1 MNGTLALGQI
11 RALGVTVEVAGEG
24 LRLHPPRREAI
35 EIAKANKPAIIAAL
49 QLERFDGIG
58 YDASGCYHWI
68 ERTYDAAKALERSGI
83 DVAPIL
89 KRLRDLDD
97 AMSEKFDREQF
108 DKEVVAIREMC
119 GPAIDAT
126 GYLGGQALHDAVKR
140 EVGAL
145 GRNLEA
151 FAA

>member
-1 MNGTLALGQI
+1 MNGTHALGQI
-11 RALGVTVEVAGEG
+11 RSLGVAVEIVGEG
-24 LRLHPPRREAI
+24 LKLTPVRQEAI

-49 QLERFDGIG
+49 QLERFDGIS
-58 YDASGCYHWI
+58 YESSGCYHWI
-68 ERTYDAAKALERSGI
+68 ERVYDAAKALERSGI

-97 AMSEKFDREQF
+97 AMSAKFDRERF
-108 DKEVVAIREMC
+108 DREVIAIREAS
-119 GPAIDAT
+119 GPIIDQT
-126 GYLGGQALHDAVKR
+126 GYLGGQALHDMVKR